1 MKAAVAVYDSEG
13 LRRALR
19 KVARR
24 LAAWSILAALP
35 LTYATCAATLITL
48 IVVLR
53 TAQSCS

>member
-1 MKAAVAVYDSEG
+1 MYDSEG

-19 KVARR
+19 KAARR
-24 LAAWSILAALP
+24 VAAWSILAALP